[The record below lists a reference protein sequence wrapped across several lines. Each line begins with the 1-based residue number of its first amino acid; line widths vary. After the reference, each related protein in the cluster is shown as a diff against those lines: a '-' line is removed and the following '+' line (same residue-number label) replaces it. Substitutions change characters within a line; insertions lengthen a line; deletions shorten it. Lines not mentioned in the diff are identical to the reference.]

1 MRYSLAHHSIRG
13 ARKYNEDRVG
23 VAERDNAVLM
33 VAADGLGGYAG
44 GEIASEAVVETA
56 VESFN
61 KVRQPVIR
69 DPGAFLVLTVMHAH
83 RVVNK
88 RAREAG
94 IEVSLPRTTCVI
106 CLVQDGYAYWGHVG
120 DSRLYH
126 FRRNQLLTR
135 TLDDSTSERMRRD
148 GLINEDDMRTP
159 NWQGQLVRCVGGLKR
174 PVVTL
179 GPETPLERDDMLLL
193 CTDGLWRAFSNS
205 QLIRQLR
212 QERLDS
218 MLEELLHGA
227 EKRMRRDCDN
237 ASAVVLRWEDE
248 RTGTAPVYGEGMPR
262 IDQEQLWRD
271 ARLRAQEKRWLRT
284 GEEQPQRDEIDL
296 AIEELESFIDEIERQ
311 L

>member
-13 ARKYNEDRVG
+13 ARKYNEDRVA
-23 VAERDNAVLM
+23 VAERENAVLM

-44 GEIASEAVVETA
+44 GEIASEAMVETA

-61 KVRQPVIR
+61 KVRQPIIR
-69 DPGAFLVLTVMHAH
+69 DPSAFLVLTVMHAH

-106 CLVQDGYAYWGHVG
+106 CLVQNGYAYWGHVG

-126 FRRNQLLTR
+126 FRGNQLLTR

-148 GLINEDDMRTP
+148 GLISDDDMRTP

-174 PVVTL
+174 PVITL
-179 GPETPLERDDMLLL
+179 GAETPLERDDVLLL
-193 CTDGLWRAFSNS
+193 CTDGVWRAFSNA

-212 QERLDS
+212 QERLDQ
-218 MLEELLHGA
+218 MLEELLQSA
-227 EKRMRRDCDN
+227 EKRMRKDCDN
-237 ASAVVLRWEDE
+237 ASAMVLRWEDE
-248 RTGTAPVYGEGMPR
+248 CTVRSPIYGER
-262 IDQEQLWRD
+262 AAQIDQEQLWRD

-284 GEEQPQRDEIDL
+284 GEEQPVRDEIDL
-296 AIEELESFIDEIERQ
+296 AIEELESFINEIERQ